1 MAPEEASPDRRL
13 DDGATHAPSDRPAEP
28 PHRETRIGRYV
39 AEVEGFEPSREL
51 QTPNPLSRRAP

>member
-1 MAPEEASPDRRL
+1 MASQATSPHRRL
-13 DDGATHAPSDRPAEP
+13 DDGTTRTQPDRTAET
-28 PHRETRIGRYV
+28 PHRETRIGRFA